1 MLVED
6 DVELAA
12 AQCAQ
17 VAHVRPKVVELG
29 ATASRES
36 AHRRELPSADVH
48 EGRRGAELRE
58 EDRVPTA
65 SAGQRERALSF
76 ELDPFES
83 AIRNPI
89 EEPPLAGS
97 GPRRRALRARVW
109 DARLGEALPHALV
122 VSGDLVYRDAFGH
135 VEIVAA

>member
-1 MLVED
+1 LVED
-6 DVELAA
+6 GVELAA

-17 VAHVRPKVVELG
+17 VAPVRPKVVERG

-65 SAGQRERALSF
+65 SAGQRERAPSF

-89 EEPPLAGS
+89 EEPPLAGP
-97 GPRRRALRARVW
+97 GPRRLALLARARH
-109 DARLGEALPHALV
+109 ARLGAAVLHA
-122 VSGDLVYRDAFGH
+122 F
-135 VEIVAA
+135 